1 MTIKKFIELARFK
14 HDRHYVEVVADK
26 CEKIIDSCDTIEKC
40 HNAISFVKQSKDMI
54 FIKERLNEYPNF
66 MLWLCRKVNRDEC
79 HSEFIDYVNST
90 FDKLNKRI
98 LEKIDELDVFQT
110 SQKPT
115 TDGEK

>member
-26 CEKIIDSCDTIEKC
+26 CDKIIESCNTIDQC
-40 HNAISFVKQSKDMI
+40 HNAISFVNHAKEII
-54 FIKERLNEYPNF
+54 FIKEKLDEYPNL

-98 LEKIDELDVFQT
+98 LEKIGELGVFQT
-110 SQKPT
+110 SQNPT